1 MPAECRLL
9 PFWDDIPLYEGIR
22 SRKLPLPQ
30 QLAFRHYQSQEG
42 RRGEKNGK
50 IVQEEGWVHDTQVL
64 CFGIPQRPLLPLGI
78 LTGVLES
85 RLWIG
90 GGMAD
95 VWHCAVTTAI
105 ACGLS
110 TDQKV

>member
-1 MPAECRLL
+1 MKESDPGSSPCPSSLPSGTTNAKKEGGVKRMERL
-9 PFWDDIPLYEGIR
+9 F
-22 SRKLPLPQ
+22 RK
-30 QLAFRHYQSQEG
+30 RVG
-42 RRGEKNGK
+42 
-50 IVQEEGWVHDTQVL
+50 VHDTQVL
-64 CFGIPQRPLLPLGI
+64 CFGIPQGPLLPLGI